1 MEEQM
6 ATERPFVAENDDER
20 ERLRALVARLSDDDL
35 QRPMPAGWT
44 VATVLA
50 HIGFWDARAIA
61 LMEKWARGVTPSTAD
76 YEPDDV
82 DWLNDATKPFFL
94 ALAPR
99 DAAQL
104 TLQLAEEADGKIA
117 AMSDDLLVQVQAAGT
132 PFDLSRANHRR
143 EHLDEIEQVLGA

>member
-1 MEEQM
+1 MEGHM
-6 ATERPFVAENDDER
+6 ATDRPFVAENDAER

-35 QRPMPAGWT
+35 QRPMPAGRT

-61 LMEKWARGVTPSTAD
+61 VMEKWARGVAPSTAD
-76 YEPDDV
+76 NEPEDV

-99 DAAQL
+99 DAARL
-104 TLQLAEEADGKIA
+104 TLQLAEDADRKIA
-117 AMSDDLLVQVQAAGT
+117 EMSDDLLVQVVAAGT

-143 EHLDEIEQVLGA
+143 EHLDDIEQVLGA